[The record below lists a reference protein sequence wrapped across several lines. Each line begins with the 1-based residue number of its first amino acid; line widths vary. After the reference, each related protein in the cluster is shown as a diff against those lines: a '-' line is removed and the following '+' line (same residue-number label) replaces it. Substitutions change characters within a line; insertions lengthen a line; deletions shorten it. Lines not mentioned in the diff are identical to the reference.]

1 MSTLRVPSTLAV
13 GTYDFEV
20 TAHNRAGSSPP
31 QNFTLTVNGRPPV
44 ITSGVAFTAAEGIG
58 GNFPLTATGT
68 PPITFTVPGA
78 PSGVSIVGNNLVVD
92 ATAAA
97 GTYDFLLVATNVAA
111 STTRSFR
118 LTVTPKPTWAIS
130 HPTQLT
136 WGPARVGYS
145 QGTTNSNMGWQQVN
159 VWNIGNQ
166 PTGVINAALSGDVG
180 AFNWNSGQVG
190 QLASIGA
197 GGNRHYNWI
206 VPRTGLAI
214 GTYTAT
220 VTFFNGNIAAQT
232 LTLSFTVTA

>member
-1 MSTLRVPSTLAV
+1 
-13 GTYDFEV
+13 
-20 TAHNRAGSSPP
+20 
-31 QNFTLTVNGRPPV
+31 
-44 ITSGVAFTAAEGIG
+44 
-58 GNFPLTATGT
+58 
-68 PPITFTVPGA
+68 
-78 PSGVSIVGNNLVVD
+78 
-92 ATAAA
+92 
-97 GTYDFLLVATNVAA
+97 
-111 STTRSFR
+111 
-118 LTVTPKPTWAIS
+118 
-130 HPTQLT
+130 
-136 WGPARVGYS
+136 
-145 QGTTNSNMGWQQVN
+145 MGWQQVN